1 MFAES
6 VHRVNTTNKLKQ
18 CGSRKALLSL
28 GLRINQL
35 FLKNEDVWLAARFV
49 FCLMKVILKRLQE
62 GEYLS

>member
-6 VHRVNTTNKLKQ
+6 VHRVNTTNKKLKQ

-28 GLRINQL
+28 GQL
-35 FLKNEDVWLAARFV
+35 FLKNEDDVWLATRFA
-49 FCLMKVILKRLQE
+49 FCLLKVILKRLQE